1 MDVTLNNKALYFILN
16 VVETSR
22 MKTYLKSKLWHPYP
36 RTERTKF
43 SNEVLPAMYNA
54 AFALLGENGF
64 AKYFTAESKRIFE
77 RKQSIEKIE
86 KQLNFMM
93 SDNSAAYGQ
102 FMKPDA
108 ILNLEKFEFCSKA
121 VNELEKTK
129 DALQKELE
137 QVQVSFE
144 QLQHPKTGEIRKF
157 GSEQVIYNENQITLL
172 IELKKKHEDMKESVE
187 QYISNVKKA
196 YVILPNTRKRS
207 KQSRAKKEQRSKNK
221 KNKKKRHTLA
231 AMAFLNAAMD
241 DETKNAYFENGVINL
256 QQNITPLSTLDLKPE
271 ALLTVHH
278 TQRLPVI
285 DYLQEKGWLA
295 LYILTELCDLV

>member
-1 MDVTLNNKALYFILN
+1 
-16 VVETSR
+16 
-22 MKTYLKSKLWHPYP
+22 
-36 RTERTKF
+36 
-43 SNEVLPAMYNA
+43 MYNA
-54 AFALLGENGF
+54 AFSPLGENGF
-64 AKYFTAESKRIFE
+64 AKYFTAESKRRFE
-77 RKQSIEKIE
+77 RKQLIENIE

-93 SDNSAAYGQ
+93 SDNSAAHGQ

-108 ILNLEKFEFCSKA
+108 ILNPEKFEFFSKA
-121 VNELEKTK
+121 VDELEKTK
-129 DALQKELE
+129 DVLQKELE

-144 QLQHPKTGEIRKF
+144 QLKHPKTGEIRKF
-157 GSEQVIYNENQITLL
+157 GSELVIYNENQITLL
-172 IELKKKHEDMKESVE
+172 LELKKKHEDMKESIE

-196 YVILPNTRKRS
+196 YVILPNTRKKS

-241 DETKNAYFENGVINL
+241 DETKNAYFENGVIDL
-256 QQNITPLSTLDLKPE
+256 QQNITPLSTLDLKAE

-285 DYLQEKGWLA
+285 DYLQGKGWIA
-295 LYILTELCDLV
+295 LDILTELCDLV